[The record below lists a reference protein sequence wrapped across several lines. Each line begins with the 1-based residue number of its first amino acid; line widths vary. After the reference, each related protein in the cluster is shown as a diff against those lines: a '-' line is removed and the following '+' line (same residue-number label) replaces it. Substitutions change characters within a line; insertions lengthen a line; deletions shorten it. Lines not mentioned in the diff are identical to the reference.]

1 MRKNI
6 VKKSSLVVQSNK
18 LVESRYSLT
27 LGEQRLVLAMV
38 SKIHKDDRDFYDYKI
53 QIKELALILDIDIKN
68 AYREADKITERLMER
83 VLRIPQ
89 KNGDLLKIH
98 WVTSALH
105 KKGSLELSF
114 NPKLKPYL
122 LQLQTEF
129 TDYRLTIITQFQSI
143 HSIRIY
149 QLLKQY
155 RKIGFREF
163 RVEELK
169 EILGIK
175 KEEYT
180 EFKRFRGR
188 VLNQA
193 KKEFEK
199 KNKKGYHQCDF
210 TFKLETIREGR
221 KINKVKFI
229 IIQQTYQEQ
238 LPFLDSSSNKEE
250 EQGNSIKEQLK
261 FYGIS
266 DKQADI
272 FSNNIKEKDIKDIL
286 EYYIVRLKSGKVQN
300 ESGAYLA
307 KLLKDGVVVK
317 TPHKIEKEAQQAKN
331 KERAKQNKKEEIKV
345 RETEKKEKEE
355 INLKLDRIFN
365 KLSETEKEMIL
376 SEFSLI
382 LNSVELKS
390 YHKNGASYIITN
402 SKYYNFLKEKFNNK
416 L

>member
-1 MRKNI
+1 M
-6 VKKSSLVVQSNK
+6 KKSSLVVQSNK

-238 LPFLDSSSNKEE
+238 LPFLDNSSNKEE

-355 INLKLDRIFN
+355 LNLKLDRIFN